1 MNLVCAFRGYFEK
14 VHDSVEELLETAD
27 WIITS
32 DGINVTSNVGTVSWQ
47 LDASLHCLKADE
59 RSFVFA
65 IQPQSS
71 LFYCVNVPRII
82 STDDVLVLETVLDS
96 FTSYEVQTGVVKVD
110 RTEKFINGLNRA
122 TSTVVAGMS
131 ATAHFV
137 GDKLKKGA
145 EKYKERRAPCAEP
158 KQVSEVTKQ
167 R

>member
-1 MNLVCAFRGYFEK
+1 MKFPSAFEGVLRQ
-14 VHDSVEELLETAD
+14 VQDSVEELLETAD

-32 DGINVTSNVGTVSWQ
+32 EGVTVNSSVGAVSWQ
-47 LDASLHCLKADE
+47 LDSSLHCLKADE

-71 LFYCVNVPRII
+71 LFYCVNVPRTI
-82 STDDVLVLETVLDS
+82 SADDVLVLETVLDS
-96 FTSYEVQTGVVKVD
+96 FTSYEIQTGVVKVD

-122 TSTVVAGMS
+122 TSKVVTGMS

-137 GDKLKKGA
+137 GEKLKQGA

-158 KQVSEVTKQ
+158 KPVSEVTKQ